1 MGIFGSV
8 SKNCQVL
15 TVALSDTIF
24 MMLLWND
31 MKHEVSM
38 EKVRPKSSSGAMN
51 FVAQLEVF
59 LGLTCF
65 IIFSNLS
72 AGPVDTFASLQE
84 DIAVLKIWLVLQRRC
99 CN

>member
-1 MGIFGSV
+1 
-8 SKNCQVL
+8 
-15 TVALSDTIF
+15 
-24 MMLLWND
+24 
-31 MKHEVSM
+31 
-38 EKVRPKSSSGAMN
+38 MN